1 MLKIQEEKIKE
12 KKKGES
18 REEPALEN
26 KRVNGVIFLC
36 YSSGKVFVLLTD
48 RVLLFPLECVCSL
61 VSPDRGSL
69 AFN

>member
-12 KKKGES
+12 KK
-18 REEPALEN
+18 REKVEKSLPLKI